1 MRVYTAKNE
10 DFESLQELYYAHYS
24 RQAAVAEDY
33 FVASYQDHDVFA
45 AIVQATNGD
54 VLVAEENGKPVGMA
68 ILSVT
73 DRPLSPSISARRYV
87 YVSSLIFE
95 SEEARDALLAEAE
108 LWAFAL
114 GIDNLQ
120 LKLHAKDSEAAKLYT
135 DMGFSPEITTYSR
148 KIPRESSPIGLP
160 RGRVKLYPHCRE
172 WELEGERT
180 ITELGR
186 LLPGIAIDLAHV
198 GSTSVPTIP
207 AKPIIDVAITVYDFE
222 AILSKRELLQQHG
235 YYYIPGASIDG
246 QLLFAK
252 GSFYDG
258 TGDLQTHF
266 IHVVKVHSIE
276 WYGYLNFKRYI
287 SEFHDVAVKYA
298 RLKIR
303 LARENSGDNGR
314 KEYLAGKS
322 DFIRDVIAKATHYY
336 GYRTHIHPCK

>member
-10 DFESLQELYYAHYS
+10 DFEALQELYYRGSS

-45 AIVQATNGD
+45 ATVQITDGD
-54 VLVAEENGKPVGMA
+54 VLVAEEDGRPVGMA
-68 ILSVT
+68 ILSVAE
-73 DRPLSPSISARRYV
+73 RPLSPSISARRYV
-87 YVSSLIFE
+87 CISSLIFE

-120 LKLHAKDSEAAKLYT
+120 IKLHAKDTEAAKLYT
-135 DMGFSPEITTYSR
+135 GMGFSPEITTYSR
-148 KIPRESSPIGLP
+148 EIPRESSPIGLP

-172 WELEGERT
+172 WEIEGERT
-180 ITELGR
+180 IAELR
-186 LLPGIAIDLAHV
+186 HLLPDVAIDLEHV
-198 GSTSVPTIP
+198 GSTSIPTIP

-222 AILSKRELLQQHG
+222 AILSRRELLQQHG
-235 YYYIPGASIDG
+235 YYYVPGASLDE

-266 IHVVKVHSIE
+266 IHVVKVHSIQ

-287 SEFHDVAVKYA
+287 SEFRDVAVKYA

-303 LARENSGDNGR
+303 LALENSGDNGR
-314 KEYLAGKS
+314 KKYLEGKS
-322 DFIRDVIAKATHYY
+322 DFIRDVIAKATRYY
-336 GYRTHIHPCK
+336 GYRSYVRSSK